1 MRLLAYAFGMVIG
14 ASVLGACASSASHA
28 QDEPVIP
35 DGPPPSYEVA
45 ASEYN
50 ERLRY
55 HDRVWARAIVQVRAQ
70 PPGEDEKRQ
79 QAEGF
84 LQIARPSDVA
94 LQLGKLG
101 DTLFYLGSDDDRYWW
116 FDLSGDQKLAVIGT
130 HDRAGPETAGR
141 LGIPVHPLELVG
153 LLGFEPLPDSGG
165 STLWGADGSLVIE
178 APGIWGSTRRIE
190 TDAQTGRTLR
200 SMLVNVSD
208 EILVS
213 AEYDGQQELFVEGAN
228 LGVATVPERY
238 LIRVPG
244 EHAEIRLVLNGA
256 ENRDLRAAAFDL
268 DGLLRRFRVD
278 QVIDLDEPPAPLE
291 PRAGGVGE

>member
-1 MRLLAYAFGMVIG
+1 MRLPAYAIG
-14 ASVLGACASSASHA
+14 SMLVAAVLGACASNGTHA
-28 QDEPVIP
+28 EDEPVIP
-35 DGPPPSYEVA
+35 DQPPPSYETA
-45 ASEYN
+45 AAEYN
-50 ERLRY
+50 ERIRY

-84 LQIARPSDVA
+84 LQIARPANVA

-116 FDLSGDQKLAVIGT
+116 FDLSGDEKVAAIGA
-130 HDRAGPETAGR
+130 HDRAGPHTAGR

-165 STLWGADGSLVIE
+165 ATLWGPGGSLVIE

-190 TDAQTGRTLR
+190 TEPETGRTIR

-208 EILVS
+208 GILVS
-213 AEYDGQQELFVEGAN
+213 AEYDGEQELFVEGAN

-238 LIRVPG
+238 IIRVPG

-268 DGLLRRFRVD
+268 EGLLRRFRVD
-278 QVIDLDEPPAPLE
+278 EVIDLDEPPAPSDM
-291 PRAGGVGE
+291 RGGE

>member
-1 MRLLAYAFGMVIG
+1 MRPLWCMLGLLLAA
-14 ASVLGACASSASHA
+14 AVLGACATNGEHA
-28 QDEPVIP
+28 EGEVVIP
-35 DGPPPSYEVA
+35 EGPPPAYETA
-45 ASEYN
+45 AAAYN
-50 ERLRY
+50 DRIRY
-55 HDRVWARAIVQVRAQ
+55 HDRVWARTIVQVRAQ

-84 LQIARPSDVA
+84 LQIARPADVA

-116 FDLSGDQKLAVIGT
+116 FDLSNGDQKIAAVGT

-153 LLGFEPLPDSGG
+153 LLGFEPLPETGG
-165 STLWGADGSLVIE
+165 ATLWGADGSLVIE

-190 TDAQTGRTLR
+190 TDPDAGRTHR
-200 SMLVNVSD
+200 VMLLDVSD

-213 AEYDGQQELFVEGAN
+213 AEFDGEQELFVEGAN

-238 LIRVPG
+238 VIRVPG
-244 EHAEIRLVLNGA
+244 EYAEIRLVLNGA

-278 QVIDLDEPPAPLE
+278 EVIDLDAPPAV
-291 PRAGGVGE
+291 RGGE